1 MMFYINSCFIIMS
14 PLWGFNNDTPKMI
27 LVYNN
32 FTPTELKKLQIIS
45 SENNFI
51 PPELAI
57 QNPNG
62 VMVSKTIEKP
72 RGLISY

>member
-1 MMFYINSCFIIMS
+1 MFFHVLMIFYINSCFIIMS
-14 PLWGFNNDTPKMI
+14 PLWGFNIFTPK
-27 LVYNN
+27 
-32 FTPTELKKLQIIS
+32 ELKKLQIIS

-72 RGLISY
+72 RGLIS